1 MALTLAHTG
10 PGTAELILEDVP
22 TGIVIPFTEKD
33 LPTMRRLGKLIA
45 LGQACEKYTEHFRAY
60 SEATGTL
67 KVVPEAALPQPVKD
81 NLAEMVTFL
90 DAVKV
95 R

>member
-1 MALTLAHTG
+1 MSLVLSQTSAG
-10 PGTAELILEDVP
+10 VAELVLDDVP

-90 DAVKV
+90 DTVKV
-95 R
+95 L